1 MLAVPPC
8 PIPFP
13 RACLIPHLVTSIQAQ
28 PQLTR
33 PPPPYATIWFGSTA
47 GPELLSMWFG
57 ESEANI
63 RELFNKARAASPCI
77 LFFDEMDSIARG
89 RGGSGGGGGGS
100 DVGDR

>member
-1 MLAVPPC
+1 
-8 PIPFP
+8 
-13 RACLIPHLVTSIQAQ
+13 
-28 PQLTR
+28 
-33 PPPPYATIWFGSTA
+33 
-47 GPELLSMWFG
+47 MWFG

-100 DVGDR
+100 DVGDRYVKFSIDRCGVSLTCWSSL